1 MHVYTSIIHTIMKNP
16 WTFVL
21 NCLLF
26 ISHLCKISE
35 RLRIFRMLQC
45 SNYVVDTCVHLV
57 HKLLY
62 SSFSLPLP
70 SLLPFLC
77 DRLTGDIAQPRAWLP
92 PHLQQMAL
100 TIKSDGGIH
109 LAGLPDQGRPSSTTL
124 TDLFVFSAQHMRHP
138 ALFALGIWGLAV
150 GTRASLSWQEFAITL
165 WSFSTR
171 LNAQRERERPASC
184 PRCHLGTWQS
194 ECILNR
200 KDQWPVLWLALMF
213 Y

>member
-1 MHVYTSIIHTIMKNP
+1 MENPMFDWHVCT
-16 WTFVL
+16 
-21 NCLLF
+21 LLTNSF
-26 ISHLCKISE
+26 TCFSH
-35 RLRIFRMLQC
+35 
-45 SNYVVDTCVHLV
+45 YH
-57 HKLLY
+57 
-62 SSFSLPLP
+62 PP
-70 SLLPFLC
+70 GPLPFLC
-77 DRLTGDIAQPRAWLP
+77 DRLTGDIAQPHAWLP

-124 TDLFVFSAQHMRHP
+124 TDLFVFSAQQMRHP

-150 GTRASLSWQEFAITL
+150 GTRASLSWQERTVTL

-171 LNAQRERERPASC
+171 LYAQRERECPASC
-184 PRCHLGTWQS
+184 PPCHLGMWRS

-200 KDQWPVLWLALMF
+200 EDQWSVLWLALMF